1 MKEPRKIMI
10 GKKQVLFY
18 PGSNH
23 MKTVFCAYCAKPC
36 RTDKL

>member
-1 MKEPRKIMI
+1 
-10 GKKQVLFY
+10 
-18 PGSNH
+18 